1 MASFLGI
8 FKPKRAAATSDCA
21 VALVAVARSKRERKI
36 EKVGCLLST
45 ITRKLNDL
53 HA

>member
-8 FKPKRAAATSDCA
+8 FKARQAAATSDCA

-36 EKVGCLLST
+36 EKVGCLLS
-45 ITRKLNDL
+45 IIARKRNDL